1 MEKRRNLQENK
12 GLISFIS
19 SLMAIAAGLLF
30 GLIILF
36 ISNSK
41 DALPAFATILTG
53 GFSEGARG
61 IEQVIYFATPII
73 MTGLSVGFAFKTGLF
88 NIGAS
93 GQFTCGAFAAIYI
106 GVKWTFIPAD
116 IHWLVA
122 LAGAMAAGAVW
133 GAGPGLLKASFNVN
147 EVITSIMMNYI
158 GMYLVNMT
166 IVKTV
171 YDALKNQTKPVA
183 KSAVLPKAGLDR
195 LFNTGNL
202 NIGIIIAIL
211 AVIIIY
217 VVLHKTTFG
226 YELKACGSNKSA
238 SKYAGINEKKSIVFS
253 MVIAGALSGLGGG
266 LLYLSGSGKYLQV
279 LDMLAPEGFSG
290 ISVALL
296 GMSHPLGI
304 LFAGLFIAHLTVGG
318 FNIQLYNF
326 VPEVI
331 DMIIAVIIYC
341 GAFALMFKQ
350 LLNALMSSSV
360 EESSETRENKDNIA
374 DKDDA
379 HAEKEESQ

>member
-1 MEKRRNLQENK
+1 MEKRRNLQEHK

-61 IEQVIYFATPII
+61 IGQVIYFATPII

-133 GAGPGLLKASFNVN
+133 GAGPGLLKAFFNVN

-374 DKDDA
+374 DKDDE